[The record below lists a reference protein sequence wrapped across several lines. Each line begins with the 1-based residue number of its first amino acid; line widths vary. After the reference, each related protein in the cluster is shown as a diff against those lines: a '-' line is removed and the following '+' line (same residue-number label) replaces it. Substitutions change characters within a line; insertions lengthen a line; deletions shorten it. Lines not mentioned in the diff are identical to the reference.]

1 MMRLWSVVLVVL
13 VAGVPEMSS
22 GQVGVATLAGAVTD
36 TVGRPIPDVA
46 VRVIG
51 RDAGTVTDSLGR
63 FHLAGLPSGN
73 NQIGFQRLGFAPE
86 SLTVALHPDST
97 VTIQLR
103 MRATQTLPDV
113 NVRAATQSP
122 RLARD
127 GFYDRQKSGWGK
139 YVTPEEIA
147 KLSVGTAAQ
156 LLRNVPFVHLDCDIG
171 ARRAT
176 GGCIVYGSNKT
187 CMSLFV
193 DGVYT
198 RGHLDQRVSVGM
210 VYAMEVYTR
219 SAIVP
224 MDFQRPANERQCGAV
239 VVWTQSRAP

>member
-1 MMRLWSVVLVVL
+1 MKQARKVMLVML
-13 VAGVPEMSS
+13 ALGVPEMSA
-22 GQVGVATLAGAVTD
+22 GQGRSAALAGSVTD
-36 TVGRPIPDVA
+36 TVGRPISAVA
-46 VRVIG
+46 VTASG
-51 RDAGTVTDSLGR
+51 RDLSAVTDSLGR
-63 FHLAGLPSGN
+63 FILSGLPGGN
-73 NQIGFQRLGFAPE
+73 SRIGFQRIGFAPE
-86 SLTVALHPDST
+86 SITVALHADST
-97 VTIQLR
+97 VMVGVQ

-113 NVRAATQSP
+113 TVRAATQSP

-127 GFYDRQKSGWGK
+127 GFYDRQTTGWGR
-139 YVTPEEIA
+139 YVTPEDIA
-147 KLSVGTAAQ
+147 KLSVGTPSQ
-156 LLRNVPFVHLDCDIG
+156 LLRNVPFVHLDCDAP

-176 GGCIVYGSNKT
+176 GGCIVYGSNKA

-198 RGHLDQRVSVGM
+198 RGHLDQRVSAGM

-224 MDFQRPANERQCGAV
+224 MNFQRPANERQCGAV